1 MKFISKFD
9 RYLTALYFITIIAI
23 VAMSYF
29 TFREAINSYN
39 KNQHQSIVPLFSLA
53 TSEVIRPLNVA
64 NFMANDPLL
73 IEFVEQEQLD
83 KVSLLQYLQRFST
96 QYQMLTFIAL
106 DKHNLILDSN
116 NKNIS
121 MSHEKAEWYHRLKNQ
136 DNNQFADIGNSENP
150 HLYFDMKL
158 FNDQDKFIGFI
169 GVAIDLNHF
178 AKQFKKYSERFGY
191 ELIFVDQHNNVTLS
205 SNALMKTESH
215 QWNNETVNIKDLSWY
230 QQLLSNE
237 SIYRPTDTL
246 VTVDSNERIISQMP
260 IQALNWRMFIISPP
274 VNKQSEYWQLLLTRV
289 GIFLMVIMLL
299 FAAFFAII
307 DYFKNR
313 LVADTEI
320 DFLTKLPNRNYI
332 NWKFEEINCQHKNI
346 CVVIADIDHFKA
358 VNDKYGHNVGDDV
371 LKEIAHLLSNN
382 LRREDISS
390 RWGGEEFVLLLP
402 EATIEQTHDI
412 IERIRQSIATRSFTD
427 KTHQHTFNLSVSFGI
442 ASNLGQKSQLN
453 DLIEQADQA
462 LYQAKDKGRNRT
474 EIFQYPAQ

>member
-73 IEFVEQEQLD
+73 IEFVEQENLD
-83 KVSLLQYLQRFST
+83 KESLLQYLKRFST

-106 DKHNLILDSN
+106 EKHNLILDSN
-116 NKNIS
+116 NKQIS
-121 MSHEKAEWYHRLKNQ
+121 MSHEKAEWYHRLKIQ
-136 DNNQFADIGNSENP
+136 ENNQFADIGNSENP

-158 FNDQDKFIGFI
+158 FNDQDMFIGFV

-178 AKQFKKYSERFGY
+178 ARQFKKYSQRFGY

-205 SNALMKTESH
+205 SNELMKTESH
-215 QWNNETVNIKDLSWY
+215 HRHDAIVNINELSWY
-230 QQLLSNE
+230 QQLLANE
-237 SIYRPTDTL
+237 SIYQPTETL
-246 VTVDSNERIISQMP
+246 VTVDSDQRIISQMP

-274 VNKQSEYWQLLLTRV
+274 VNKQSEYWQLLLTRI
-289 GIFLMVIMLL
+289 GIFLVVIMLL

-307 DYFKNR
+307 DYFKKR

-332 NWKFEEINCQHKNI
+332 NWKFEEMNCQHKFI
-346 CVVIADIDHFKA
+346 CVVIADIDHFKT
-358 VNDKYGHNVGDDV
+358 VNDKFGHNVGDDV
-371 LKEIAHLLSNN
+371 LKEIANVLSKN
-382 LRREDISS
+382 LRRGDISS

-402 EATIEQTHDI
+402 DASIEQTFDI
-412 IERIRQSIATRSFTD
+412 IERIRKNIASRSFTD
-427 KTHQHTFNLSVSFGI
+427 KSNQSTFNLSISFGI
-442 ASNLGQKSQLN
+442 ASNQGQKSQLN

-462 LYQAKDKGRNRT
+462 LYQAKGNGRNRT
-474 EIFQYPAQ
+474 EIFQ